1 MMDPFAQ
8 LLNDL
13 SLLLDM
19 HLSPDKRGACKLNI
33 DDTLHIQLEPSS
45 NRDKL
50 LFFCFLSEI
59 PPGKFRENVLRDAL
73 KANTDL
79 NTPGTLGFS
88 ERNNQLVLF
97 ANLNFP
103 SLIAK
108 EVLDFLHLFMAKAQA
123 WKQAIATG
131 QTSNLCSDP
140 IQKPLSPFDLNP

>member
-13 SLLLDM
+13 SLLLDT

-33 DDTLHIQLEPSS
+33 EDALHIQLEPDA
-45 NRDKL
+45 NREKL
-50 LFFCFLSEI
+50 LFFSFLSEI

-73 KANTDL
+73 KANADL
-79 NTPGTLGFS
+79 STPGTLGFS

-97 ANLNFP
+97 ANLNLHP
-103 SLIAK
+103 LTAK

-123 WKQAIATG
+123 WKQGIATG
-131 QTSNLCSDP
+131 QTSNLCLEP
-140 IQKPLSPFDLNP
+140 LQKPLSPFDLKP

>member
-13 SLLLDM
+13 SLLLDT

-33 DDTLHIQLEPSS
+33 EDTLHVQLEPDAT
-45 NRDKL
+45 REKL
-50 LFFCFLSEI
+50 LFFCFLSEV

-73 KANTDL
+73 KANADPS
-79 NTPGTLGFS
+79 TPGTLGFS

-97 ANLNFP
+97 ANLNFS
-103 SLIAK
+103 SLTARK
-108 EVLDFLHLFMAKAQA
+108 ALDFLHLFMTKAQA

-131 QTSNLCSDP
+131 QTSNLCP
-140 IQKPLSPFDLNP
+140 ELLQKPISPFDIKP